1 MGSMPYKIVEVP
13 EHAPSQLEQL
23 GSKAKFWFRAADG
36 TRTLFKEGYPGS
48 GEHWAEKVACEVA
61 RGLGLPH
68 AAYELAV
75 WRGRVGVVSPT
86 VVPKGGRLIHGNE
99 LLARVV
105 PEYEAS
111 KRFRASQHTLG
122 RVFAVLRSPRIG
134 APVGWTRPPGVEN
147 AIGIFIG
154 YLLLDALIGNQDR
167 HHENWGLIKLP
178 EVGLT
183 LAPTFDHAS
192 SLGRNETDAARVE
205 RLDTKDAGRSVA
217 SYVRRAKSGLYKS
230 QTSRK
235 PLTTFDAFLEGAAM
249 NPDAAAYWRDS
260 VDGLSPVALE
270 SIVSCLPA
278 AVLTEPARTFALQI
292 MLENRLRLLAS
303 E

>member
-1 MGSMPYKIVEVP
+1 MPYPIVEVP
-13 EHAPSQLEQL
+13 EDAPSQLEQL
-23 GSKAKFWFRAADG
+23 GSKAKFWFRAANG

-61 RGLGLPH
+61 RGLGIPH
-68 AAYELAV
+68 AEYELAV
-75 WRGRVGVVSPT
+75 WNGRVGVVSPT
-86 VVPKGGRLIHGNE
+86 IVPEGGRLIHGNE

-105 PEYEAS
+105 PEYEEN

-134 APVGWTRPPGVEN
+134 TPVGWVRPPGVDN
-147 AIGIFIG
+147 AVGVFIG

-178 EVGLT
+178 EAGLA
-183 LAPTFDHAS
+183 LAPTYDHAS

-205 RLDTKDAGRSVA
+205 RLTTKDAGRSVG
-217 SYVRRAKSGLYKS
+217 SYARRAKSGLYKTHAS
-230 QTSRK
+230 LT
-235 PLTTFDAFLEGAAM
+235 PLTTFDAFLEGASMTPVAT
-249 NPDAAAYWRDS
+249 AYWRSRLDQLTPA
-260 VDGLSPVALE
+260 VLE
-270 SIVSCLPA
+270 SIVGRVPS
-278 AVLTEPARTFALQI
+278 AVLSEPGREFALALT
-292 MLENRLRLLAS
+292 LENRKRLLAS